1 SSRAVRVRT
10 CGAPRTPAGAA
21 HDGSRGRT
29 RKMRE
34 KPRTFDDLSGSTPGA
49 GTGVPPAPREQ
60 RDKVLIFAG
69 FVFDGPRRL
78 LLRDGTEVP
87 LRPQTFD
94 VLRAL
99 IHSANEV
106 VAKDALFA
114 EVWRG
119 VTVTDDSLVQCI
131 HELRGALGDSDQHLI
146 RTVPRRGYMLTA
158 EVAEDRGPRGTD
170 RPQTVRRRRAILV
183 AAAVAAALALAGSLR
198 LLRPP
203 HA

>member
-1 SSRAVRVRT
+1 RPSRSNPSRHRLWRDGVGGRRRLPQQEGCGYRFSRGSSWRAVRVRT

-21 HDGSRGRT
+21 HDGSRGRA
-29 RKMRE
+29 RKMRD
-34 KPRTFDDLSGSTPGA
+34 KPPTFDDPSGWTAGA
-49 GTGVPPAPREQ
+49 ATGAPPAPRER

-99 IHSANEV
+99 IHSAHEV

-119 VTVTDDSLVQCI
+119 VTVTDDS
-131 HELRGALGDSDQHLI
+131 
-146 RTVPRRGYMLTA
+146 
-158 EVAEDRGPRGTD
+158 
-170 RPQTVRRRRAILV
+170 
-183 AAAVAAALALAGSLR
+183 
-198 LLRPP
+198 
-203 HA
+203 